1 MRLSVYLW
9 LEDAMIK
16 EVYAMVDED
25 QSGVVILTMLD
36 MLTMLDKLTMLD
48 MLRIE
53 LEKVTEED

>member
-9 LEDAMIK
+9 LEDVMIK

-36 MLTMLDKLTMLD
+36 ML
-48 MLRIE
+48 RIE
-53 LEKVTEED
+53 REKVTEED